1 VQCEIAVPFKLGMS
15 MKGLDTLCEVLCFII
30 LVLVFIWVWMVESV
44 ALQGLLDCQDFM
56 SV

>member
-1 VQCEIAVPFKLGMS
+1 MQCEIAVPFKLGMS

>member
-1 VQCEIAVPFKLGMS
+1 VIEHVQCEIAVPFKLGMS
-15 MKGLDTLCEVLCFII
+15 MKGLDTLCEVLC
-30 LVLVFIWVWMVESV
+30 LLFIWVWIAESV